1 MRITA
6 VQMTLGSAGI
16 NTYVKYAYY
25 FICVISLISIK
36 TNLPRIPNL
45 LFNDI
50 VQKKAKVENN
60 IISMMSPTSFC
71 RRKR

>member
-45 LFNDI
+45 LLMTLF
-50 VQKKAKVENN
+50 
-60 IISMMSPTSFC
+60 
-71 RRKR
+71 RKRQK